1 MRAELIPGDKKVI
14 ANALIPSNKIIP
26 LSPPPPLHIKL
37 GLMKQLVKALEKE
50 GNFFEYFCNTFPY
63 LSKKKKLMVQDAHF
77 IEPMNDIESRAW
89 KSFISVIQTLL
100 GNRKVNEY
108 KQLVG
113 ELTQRE
119 LGL

>member
-1 MRAELIPGDKKVI
+1 MSTFVIPFRALVRKK
-14 ANALIPSNKIIP
+14 N
-26 LSPPPPLHIKL
+26 
-37 GLMKQLVKALEKE
+37 
-50 GNFFEYFCNTFPY
+50 
-63 LSKKKKLMVQDAHF
+63 LMVQDAHV
-77 IEPMNDIESRAW
+77 IEPMYDVEPRAW

-100 GNRKVNEY
+100 GNRKVNDY

>member
-1 MRAELIPGDKKVI
+1 MSTFVIPFRA
-14 ANALIPSNKIIP
+14 
-26 LSPPPPLHIKL
+26 
-37 GLMKQLVKALEKE
+37 LVR
-50 GNFFEYFCNTFPY
+50 
-63 LSKKKKLMVQDAHF
+63 KKKLMVQDAHF
-77 IEPMNDIESRAW
+77 IEPMYDVESRPW

-100 GNRKVNEY
+100 GNRKVNDY

>member
-1 MRAELIPGDKKVI
+1 MSTFVIRFRALVRKKR
-14 ANALIPSNKIIP
+14 
-26 LSPPPPLHIKL
+26 
-37 GLMKQLVKALEKE
+37 
-50 GNFFEYFCNTFPY
+50 
-63 LSKKKKLMVQDAHF
+63 LMVQDAHF
-77 IEPMNDIESRAW
+77 IEPVNDVESRAW

-100 GNRKVNEY
+100 GNRKVNDY

>member
-1 MRAELIPGDKKVI
+1 MSTFVIPFRALVRKK
-14 ANALIPSNKIIP
+14 N
-26 LSPPPPLHIKL
+26 
-37 GLMKQLVKALEKE
+37 
-50 GNFFEYFCNTFPY
+50 
-63 LSKKKKLMVQDAHF
+63 LMVQDAHF
-77 IEPMNDIESRAW
+77 IEPMYDVEPRAW

-100 GNRKVNEY
+100 GNRKVNDY

>member
-26 LSPPPPLHIKL
+26 PLPLHIKL
-37 GLMKQLVKALEKE
+37 GLMKQFVKALEKE
-50 GNFFEYFCNTFPY
+50 GNFFEYFCNTFPC
-63 LSKKKKLMVQDAHF
+63 LSKKKKFDGPGCAF
-77 IEPMNDIESRAW
+77 IEPMYDVESRAW

-100 GNRKVNEY
+100 GNRKVNDY

>member
-1 MRAELIPGDKKVI
+1 MSTFVIRFRALVRKKR
-14 ANALIPSNKIIP
+14 
-26 LSPPPPLHIKL
+26 
-37 GLMKQLVKALEKE
+37 
-50 GNFFEYFCNTFPY
+50 
-63 LSKKKKLMVQDAHF
+63 LMVQDAHF
-77 IEPMNDIESRAW
+77 IEPMNDVESRAW

-100 GNRKVNEY
+100 GNRKVNDY

>member
-1 MRAELIPGDKKVI
+1 MSTFVIPFRA
-14 ANALIPSNKIIP
+14 
-26 LSPPPPLHIKL
+26 
-37 GLMKQLVKALEKE
+37 LVR
-50 GNFFEYFCNTFPY
+50 
-63 LSKKKKLMVQDAHF
+63 KKKLMVQDAHF
-77 IEPMNDIESRAW
+77 IEPMYDVESRAW

-100 GNRKVNEY
+100 GNRKVNDY